1 MPGLSR
7 RGAVAAALAP
17 ALLAALASCA
27 SSPSAPAG
35 SGPARTLRVG
45 DQKGGAAQA
54 LLDASGQGKG
64 LPYTISWASFTSGP
78 PMLEAIG
85 AGSVDI
91 GAVGNTPPVFA
102 GSAHRPV
109 KVVGALRS
117 SEAGD
122 AVLLPKGSALADVSS
137 LKGRTIA
144 VAQGSSAHNTLVTLL
159 LKAGLSP
166 ADVHLSYLQP
176 PDALAAFTSGKVDAW
191 AVWDPYTAIAEK
203 AGGHILATG
212 EQVSAGL
219 AFQVASDSALGDP
232 ARSGLVGDYLRRVGA
247 AWRWAAS
254 HQEQWA
260 QAWSGEAGI
269 PYDVALASVRRTQS
283 TSFEVALDDDAVR
296 SEQQIVE
303 TFAGQKLIPASFAFA
318 DFTDRRYNA
327 GLPPS
332 TSRTAPAN

>member
-1 MPGLSR
+1 MPGLFR

-17 ALLAALASCA
+17 LLFATLASCG
-27 SSPSAPAG
+27 SSPSNSAA
-35 SGPARTLRVG
+35 SGPTPTLRVG

-54 LLDASGQGKG
+54 LLDASGQAEA
-64 LPYTISWASFTSGP
+64 LPYHISWASFTSGP

-85 AGSVDI
+85 AGAVDV
-91 GAVGNTPPVFA
+91 GTVGNTPPVFA

-122 AVLLPKGSALADVSS
+122 AVLVPKGSALTDVAS
-137 LKGRTIA
+137 LRGRTVA
-144 VAQGSSAHNTLVTLL
+144 VAQGSSAHNSLVALL

-166 ADVHLSYLQP
+166 ADVHLRYLQP
-176 PDALAAFTSGKVDAW
+176 ADALAAFNSGKVDAW

-219 AFQVASDSALGDP
+219 AFQVASDSALADP
-232 ARSGLVGDYLRRVGA
+232 ARSKLVGDYLQRVGT
-247 AWRWAAS
+247 AWRWAAT

-260 QAWSGEAGI
+260 QVWSKEAGI
-269 PYDVALASVRRTQS
+269 PYEVALASVRRTQA
-283 TSFEVALDDDAVR
+283 TTFEVALDDDAVQ
-296 SEQQIVE
+296 SEQRIVE
-303 TFAGQKLIPASFAFA
+303 TFAGQKLIPASFSFA
-318 DFTDRRYNA
+318 DFTDRRFNA

-332 TSRTAPAN
+332 TTKTAPAN